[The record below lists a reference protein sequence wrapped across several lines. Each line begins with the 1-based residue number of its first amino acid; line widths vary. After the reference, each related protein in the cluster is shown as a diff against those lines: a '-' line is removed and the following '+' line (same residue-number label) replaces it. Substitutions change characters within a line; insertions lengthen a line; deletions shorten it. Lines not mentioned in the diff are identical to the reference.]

1 MHVSTTMVAPLL
13 VIALA
18 DPATAQR
25 WSVYR
30 APPPSHRIDLPT
42 RPLDTGTSANI
53 PQPAIGRQLDGIDD
67 GIRAGRAS
75 GQLSRREARGLRRE
89 NGVIGSIAERN
100 AENGLSQSEARE
112 LQIRTEVMRD
122 IVNNQRLR
130 AKP

>member
-89 NGVIGSIAERN
+89 NGVIGSIAERY

>member
-1 MHVSTTMVAPLL
+1 MRVSTMMVAPLL
-13 VIALA
+13 VTALS

-25 WSVYR
+25 WSIYR
-30 APPPSHRIDLPT
+30 APPSYRIDLPT
-42 RPLDTGTSANI
+42 RPLDTGTGANI

-67 GIRAGRAS
+67 GIHAGRAS
-75 GQLSRREARGLRRE
+75 GQLGRREARGLRRE
-89 NGVIGSIAERN
+89 NGVIGSIAERY

-130 AKP
+130 ARP

>member
-1 MHVSTTMVAPLL
+1 MRISTMIVAPLL
-13 VIALA
+13 VTMVSG
-18 DPATAQR
+18 PATAQR
-25 WSVYR
+25 WSIYR

-53 PQPAIGRQLDGIDD
+53 PQPAIGRQLDAIDD

-75 GQLSRREARGLRRE
+75 GQLSRKEARGLRRE
-89 NGVIGSIAERN
+89 NGVIGSIAARY

-112 LQIRTEVMRD
+112 LQMRTEVMRD